1 MTTRRKFL
9 GRSAMVT
16 GGAALG
22 LGGVSLNASE
32 QRTALKVAP
41 QSLTPASESLR
52 LLVLGGTR
60 FLGPHTVQ
68 YAVDRGHTVTLFN
81 RGRTNPHLF
90 PDLEKLV
97 GDRNDD
103 LSALEGREWDAVID
117 IPATNP
123 EWVRLSANLLK
134 DAARN
139 YLHIST
145 LSVYSDNSVIG
156 TDEESPVFRPE
167 DVEVAEGERLPY
179 GLAKALAEKEAR
191 SAFGEDRAIIVRPG
205 LIVGPGDNTDR
216 FTYWPARID
225 RGGEVLAP
233 SDGSEYAQIIDA
245 RDLGQFIV
253 HLVETQTVGT
263 FNAVGPESRM
273 TMAEMLYGI
282 RAVTTGPVEFTWV
295 DWSFLEEQ
303 GLRPWADLPVWVP
316 AAPEMV
322 GFSQFSNA
330 RGLAAGLTFRPLAD
344 TARDTIAWHKSR
356 PAQERENMRA
366 GLSPNRE
373 RELLE
378 MWHAREG

>member
-295 DWSFLEEQ
+295 AWSFLEEQ

-316 AAPEMV
+316 AVPEMV

>member
-1 MTTRRKFL
+1 MTTRRNFL

-41 QSLTPASESLR
+41 QSLAPASESLR

-378 MWHAREG
+378 MWHARDG